1 MKRRF
6 WILCAIVLI
15 ASMVLGACAPAATPT
30 EAPTA
35 EPTQAA
41 PAATEPP
48 AAAPTQAEPPTAVPP
63 TAEAPAATT
72 APTADTRPIKIGTSL
87 PLTGEFSIT
96 GTKHQAGYQLC
107 VDLVNEAGGINGRKL
122 DLIVSDN
129 QSDVDTT
136 LAQFERFINVDKVDL
151 IFGTFS
157 SKLTFPASAI
167 TEKAKMLHPIPSA
180 AALRVYERGFEYLV
194 YFQPNAAEYIGASPV
209 MMLKDLVPADL
220 QPKSVAI
227 AYADDFYAS
236 ALVAGLLGEDVKFQ
250 NNDGTEK
257 TVSLAPGELQKAG
270 YTNVVFKE
278 MWPAGFTD
286 WTTLASKIKAANAD
300 FLFAPV
306 TSTDEAIQLVRALQQ
321 VGYQPKGLF
330 MSQGAQKEFG
340 EALGSAANGIT
351 IQSSWHPLANFS
363 GLLNGKEFT
372 NQMFLDAFKAKYGQ
386 EGGEDEAIPFALCQ
400 GIEQAVRATGSTDNT
415 VLHDWLAARTAENP
429 VKTILGDFY
438 WDKRGLPINKS
449 FIMTQWQ
456 DGKLE
461 FVYPTNAF
469 PGVKP
474 LVYPKPTW

>member
-1 MKRRF
+1 MKRSL
-6 WILCAIVLI
+6 WLLVAVILAT
-15 ASMVLGACAPAATPT
+15 SMVLSACAPAATPAP
-30 EAPTA
+30 APTA
-35 EPTQAA
+35 APTQAEVA
-41 PAATEPP
+41 QVVPTQP
-48 AAAPTQAEPPTAVPP
+48 AAAPTQP
-63 TAEAPAATT
+63 PAADPTKAPEANTT
-72 APTADTRPIKIGTSL
+72 PIKIGTSL

-96 GTKHQAGYQLC
+96 GSKHRDGYQLC
-107 VDLVNEAGGINGRKL
+107 VDEVNKAGGINGRKV
-122 DLIVSDN
+122 DLVVSDN

-167 TEKAKMLHPIPSA
+167 TEKAKFLHPIPSA

-209 MMLKDLVPADL
+209 MMIKDLVAADQ

-236 ALVAGLLGEDVKFQ
+236 ALVAGLLGEDVTFD
-250 NNDGTEK
+250 NNDGSKK
-257 TVSLAPGELQKAG
+257 TVSLAPGELSKISAK
-270 YTNVVFKE
+270 VVFKE

-286 WTTLASKIKAANAD
+286 WTTLASKIKVANAD

-351 IQSSWHPLANFS
+351 VQASWHPLANFS
-363 GLLNGKEFT
+363 GLLNGKEYT
-372 NQMFLDAFKAKYGQ
+372 NQMFLDAFKAKYGT
-386 EGGEDEAIPFALCQ
+386 EAGEDEAIPFALCQ

-415 VLHDWLAARTAENP
+415 VIHEWLAARTEKEP

-456 DGKLE
+456 DGKLQ

-469 PGVKP
+469 PGVAP
-474 LVYPKPTW
+474 LQYPKPEW

>member
-1 MKRRF
+1 MKRSF
-6 WILCAIVLI
+6 WVLVTI
-15 ASMVLGACAPAATPT
+15 FMAASMVLSACAPAATP
-30 EAPTA
+30 APT
-35 EPTQAA
+35 Q
-41 PAATEPP
+41 PP
-48 AAAPTQAEPPTAVPP
+48 APTQAPDPTKAPQAN
-63 TAEAPAATT
+63 TA
-72 APTADTRPIKIGTSL
+72 PIKIGSSL

-96 GTKHQAGYQLC
+96 GSKHRDGYQLC
-107 VDLVNEAGGINGRKL
+107 ADLINQGGGINGRKV
-122 DLIVSDN
+122 DLVISDN

-209 MMLKDLVPADL
+209 MMIKDLVAADQ
-220 QPKSVAI
+220 QPKSIAI

-236 ALVAGLLGEDVKFQ
+236 ALVAGLLGEDVTFD
-250 NNDGTEK
+250 NNDGSKK
-257 TVSLAPGELQKAG
+257 TVSLAPGELKNAG
-270 YTNVVFKE
+270 LSNVVFKE

-286 WTTLASKIKAANAD
+286 WTTLASKIKVANAD

-306 TSTDEAIQLVRALQQ
+306 TSTDEAIQLIRALQQ
-321 VGYQPKGLF
+321 VGYQPKGIF

-340 EALGSAANGIT
+340 EALGSSANGVT

-372 NQMFLDAFKAKYGQ
+372 NQMFLDAFKAKYNA
-386 EGGEDEAIPFALCQ
+386 EAGEDEAIPFALCQ
-400 GIEQAVRATGSTDNT
+400 GIEQAIRATGSTDNT
-415 VLHDWLAARTAENP
+415 VLHQWLAARTAKDP

-438 WDKRGLPINKS
+438 WDARGLPINKS

-456 DGKLE
+456 NGKLE

-474 LVYPKPTW
+474 LQYPKPAW

>member
-1 MKRRF
+1 MKRTIWTIF
-6 WILCAIVLI
+6 ALVLV
-15 ASMVLGACAPAATPT
+15 ASMALAACTPAAPATV
-30 EAPTA
+30 AP
-35 EPTQAA
+35 QA
-41 PAATEPP
+41 PAATEAPKAEQP
-48 AAAPTQAEPPTAVPP
+48 QAAAPTTAPQ
-63 TAEAPAATT
+63 APAAAETK
-72 APTADTRPIKIGTSL
+72 AIKIGTSL

-96 GTKHQAGYQLC
+96 GSKHKDGYQLC
-107 VDLVNEAGGINGRKL
+107 VDLINQGGGINERQV

-167 TEKAKMLHPIPSA
+167 TEKAKFLHPIPSA

-209 MMLKDLVPADL
+209 MMLKDLVPADQ
-220 QPKSVAI
+220 QPKTVSI

-250 NNDGTEK
+250 NDDGSEK
-257 TVSLAPGELQKAG
+257 TVSLAPGELSKVG
-270 YTNVVFKE
+270 YQVVFKE

-286 WTTLASKIKAANAD
+286 WTTLASKLKAANAD

-306 TSTDEAIQLVRALQQ
+306 TSTDEAIQLIRALQQ
-321 VGYQPKGLF
+321 VGYQPKGIF
-330 MSQGAQKEFG
+330 MSQGAQAEFG
-340 EALGSAANGIT
+340 EALGSSANGVT
-351 IQSSWHPLANFS
+351 VQASWHPLANFT

-372 NQMFLDAFKAKYGQ
+372 NQMFLDAFKAKYGK
-386 EGGEDEAIPFALCQ
+386 EAGEDEAIPFALCQ

-415 VLHDWLAARTAENP
+415 VLHEWLAARTEKDP

-474 LVYPKPTW
+474 LVYPKPEW

>member
-1 MKRRF
+1 MKRSL
-6 WILCAIVLI
+6 WIVLSALLV
-15 ASMVLGACAPAATPT
+15 ASMLLTACGAGKPTEVPQVPEATEVVVDDSPTPT
-30 EAPTA
+30 EVAVV
-35 EPTQAA
+35 EPI
-41 PAATEPP
+41 
-48 AAAPTQAEPPTAVPP
+48 V
-63 TAEAPAATT
+63 
-72 APTADTRPIKIGTSL
+72 IGTSL

-107 VDLVNEAGGINGRKL
+107 VDLINQADGLLGRPVE
-122 DLIVSDN
+122 LIVSDN

-157 SKLTFPASAI
+157 SKLTFPASAV
-167 TEKAKMLHPIPSA
+167 TELAKYLHPIPSA

-209 MMLKDLVPADL
+209 MMLKDLVPADQ
-220 QPKSVAI
+220 QPASFAI

-236 ALVAGLLGEDVKFQ
+236 ALVAGLLGEDVTFQ
-250 NNDGTEK
+250 NNDGTNK
-257 TVSLAPGELQKAG
+257 TVSLAPGELANAG

-286 WTTLASKIKAANAD
+286 WTTLANKIKAANAD

-321 VGYQPKGLF
+321 VGYQPKGIF
-330 MSQGAQKEFG
+330 MSQGAQAEFG

-351 IQSSWHPLANFS
+351 IQASWHPLANFT
-363 GLLNGKEFT
+363 GVLNGAEFT
-372 NQMFLDAFKAKYGQ
+372 NQMFLDAFKAAYGTDA
-386 EGGEDEAIPFALCQ
+386 GEDEAIPFALCQ
-400 GIEQAVRATGSTDNT
+400 GIEQAVRATGTTDNT
-415 VLHDWLAARTAENP
+415 VLHEWLAARTAADP

-438 WDKRGLPINKS
+438 WDARGLPINKS

-461 FVYPTNAF
+461 FVYPTDAF
-469 PGVKP
+469 PGVK
-474 LVYPKPTW
+474 LLLYPKPNW

>member
-1 MKRRF
+1 MKRNI
-6 WILCAIVLI
+6 WVVLSAILV
-15 ASMVLGACAPAATPT
+15 ASMLLTSCAPAAPT
-30 EAPTA
+30 TVAPV
-35 EPTQAA
+35 
-41 PAATEPP
+41 ATNPP
-48 AAAPTQAEPPTAVPP
+48 AVQPTTEVVP
-63 TAEAPAATT
+63 TAEAL
-72 APTADTRPIKIGTSL
+72 PIKIGTSL

-107 VDLVNEAGGINGRKL
+107 VDLINQGGGLLGRPV

-167 TEKAKMLHPIPSA
+167 TEQAKYLHPIPSA
-180 AALRVYERGFEYLV
+180 AALRVYERGFQYLV

-209 MMLKDLVPADL
+209 MMIKDLVAADQQPA
-220 QPKSVAI
+220 SIAI
-227 AYADDFYAS
+227 AWADDFYAS
-236 ALVAGLLGEDVKFQ
+236 ALVTGLLGEDVTFQ

-257 TVSLAPGELQKAG
+257 TVSLAPGELAKAG
-270 YTNVVFKE
+270 LTNVVFKE

-321 VGYQPKGLF
+321 VDYQPKGIF
-330 MSQGAQKEFG
+330 MSQGAQAEFG
-340 EALGSAANGIT
+340 QALGSAANGIT
-351 IQSSWHPLANFS
+351 IQASWHPLANFS
-363 GLLNGKEFT
+363 GLLNGAEFT
-372 NQMFLDAFKAKYGQ
+372 NQMFLDAFKAANGADA
-386 EGGEDEAIPFALCQ
+386 GEDEAIPFALCQ

-415 VLHDWLAARTAENP
+415 VLHDWLAARTAAEP

-438 WDKRGLPINKS
+438 WDERGLPINKS

-474 LVYPKPTW
+474 LLYPKPNW

>member
-1 MKRRF
+1 MKRTF
-6 WILCAIVLI
+6 WTMIALVLA
-15 ASMVLGACAPAATPT
+15 ASMALTACAPAAPATT
-30 EAPTA
+30 APPA
-35 EPTQAA
+35 EPTQAPAVPTEA
-41 PAATEPP
+41 PQ
-48 AAAPTQAEPPTAVPP
+48 AAPT
-63 TAEAPAATT
+63 EAQPAPTT
-72 APTADTRPIKIGTSL
+72 APVAETKPIKIGTSL

-96 GTKHQAGYQLC
+96 GSKHKDGYQLC
-107 VDLVNEAGGINGRKL
+107 VDLVNEAGGINGRQV
-122 DLIVSDN
+122 DLVVSDN

-167 TEKAKMLHPIPSA
+167 TEKAKYLHPIPSA

-209 MMLKDLVPADL
+209 MMLQDLVPADQ
-220 QPKSVAI
+220 QPKTVAL
-227 AYADDFYAS
+227 AWADDFYAS
-236 ALVAGLLGEDVKFQ
+236 ALVAGLLGEEVKFQ
-250 NNDGTEK
+250 NDDGTEK
-257 TVSLAPGELQKAG
+257 TVSLAPGELAKTG
-270 YTNVVFKE
+270 WKVVFKE

-286 WTTLASKIKAANAD
+286 WTTLASKLKVANAD
-300 FLFAPV
+300 FVFAPV

-330 MSQGAQKEFG
+330 MSQGAQQEFG
-340 EALGSAANGIT
+340 DALGSSANGIT
-351 IQSSWHPLANFS
+351 IQASWHPLANFS

-372 NQMFLDAFKAKYGQ
+372 NQMFLDAFKAKYGKDA
-386 EGGEDEAIPFALCQ
+386 GEDEAIPFALCQ
-400 GIEQAVRATGSTDNT
+400 GIEQAVRATDSTDNT
-415 VLHDWLAARTAENP
+415 VIHEWLAARTEKEP

-438 WDKRGLPINKS
+438 WDERGLPINKS

-461 FVYPTNAF
+461 FVYPTDAF

-474 LVYPKPTW
+474 LVYPKPAW

>member
-1 MKRRF
+1 MKRYF
-6 WILCAIVLI
+6 WSLLALVLI
-15 ASMVLGACAPAATPT
+15 ASMLLGGCATPTPAPQAPPAEPAKTEVVAPAAPPT
-30 EAPTA
+30 EAPKV
-35 EPTQAA
+35 E
-41 PAATEPP
+41 ATEAPP
-48 AAAPTQAEPPTAVPP
+48 VATEAPQAETK
-63 TAEAPAATT
+63 
-72 APTADTRPIKIGTSL
+72 PIKIASSL

-96 GTKHQAGYQLC
+96 GTKHRDGYQLC
-107 VDLVNEAGGINGRKL
+107 ADLINEAGGINGRKVE
-122 DLIVSDN
+122 LIISDD

-167 TEKAKMLHPIPSA
+167 TEQAKYLHPIPSA

-209 MMLKDLVPADL
+209 MMLKDLVPVDQ

-236 ALVAGLLGEDVKFQ
+236 ALVAGLLGEDVTFQ
-250 NNDGTEK
+250 NNDGSEK
-257 TVSLAPGELQKAG
+257 TVSLAPGELEKAG
-270 YTNVVFKE
+270 YKVVFKE

-286 WTTLASKIKAANAD
+286 WTTLASKIKVANAD

-306 TSTDEAIQLVRALQQ
+306 TSADEAIQLIRGLQQ
-321 VGYQPKGLF
+321 VGYQPKGIF
-330 MSQGAQKEFG
+330 MSQGAQQEFG
-340 EALGSAANGIT
+340 DALGSSANGIT
-351 IQSSWHPLANFS
+351 IQASWHPLANFT

-372 NQMFLDAFKAKYGQ
+372 NQMFLDAFKAKFGK
-386 EGGEDEAIPFALCQ
+386 EAGEDEAIPFALCQ
-400 GIEQAVRATGSTDNT
+400 GIEQAVRATGTTDNT
-415 VLHDWLAARTAENP
+415 KLHEWLAARTADDP

>member
-1 MKRRF
+1 MKQRSF
-6 WILCAIVLI
+6 WFLMTLVLVTG
-15 ASMVLGACAPAATPT
+15 MVLGACTPAAPATPDPKPEPTKAEAAPT
-30 EAPTA
+30 EAPKA
-35 EPTQAA
+35 EPTKA
-41 PAATEPP
+41 E
-48 AAAPTQAEPPTAVPP
+48 AAPTPAPKQE
-63 TAEAPAATT
+63 EAK
-72 APTADTRPIKIGTSL
+72 PIKIGSSL

-96 GTKHQAGYQLC
+96 GTKHRDGYQLC
-107 VDLVNEAGGINGRKL
+107 VDLVNAAGGINGRKL
-122 DLIVSDN
+122 DLIVSDD

-180 AALRVYERGFEYLV
+180 AALRVYERGFKYLV

-209 MMLKDLVPADL
+209 MMLKDLVPADKA
-220 QPKSVAI
+220 PKTVAF
-227 AYADDFYAS
+227 AYADDFYAN
-236 ALVAGLLGEDVKFQ
+236 ALVAGLLGEDMKFQ
-250 NNDGTEK
+250 NDDGTEK
-257 TVSLAPGELQKAG
+257 TVSLAPGELSKLG
-270 YTNVVFKE
+270 VKVVFKQQ
-278 MWPAGFTD
+278 WPEGFTD
-286 WTTLASKIKAANAD
+286 WTTLASSIKASNAD

-306 TSTDEAIQLVRALQQ
+306 TSADEAIQLVRALQT
-321 VGYQPKGLF
+321 VGYQPKGIF
-330 MSQGAQKEFG
+330 MSQGAQSEFG
-340 EALGSAANGIT
+340 EQLGSAANGIT
-351 IQSSWHPLANFS
+351 IQASWHPLANFT

-372 NQMFLDAFKAKYGQ
+372 NQMFLDAFKAKYNR

-415 VLHDWLAARTAENP
+415 VLHDWLAARTEKDP

-438 WDKRGLPINKS
+438 WDERGLPINKS

-456 DGKLE
+456 NGKLE

-474 LVYPKPTW
+474 LLYPKPNW

>member
-1 MKRRF
+1 MKRSF
-6 WILCAIVLI
+6 WMLFAIVLI
-15 ASMVLGACAPAATPT
+15 ASMVLGACAPKATPT
-30 EAPTA
+30 EAPK
-35 EPTQAA
+35 PTQAA
-41 PAATEPP
+41 
-48 AAAPTQAEPPTAVPP
+48 
-63 TAEAPAATT
+63 
-72 APTADTRPIKIGTSL
+72 APTAAPAVNTSPIKIGTSL

-96 GTKHQAGYQLC
+96 GTKHRDGYQLC
-107 VDLVNEAGGINGRKL
+107 VDLVNQAGGINGRKVEL
-122 DLIVSDN
+122 VVSDN

-136 LAQFERFINVDKVDL
+136 MAQFERFINVDKVDL

-157 SKLTFPASAI
+157 SKLTFPASAT
-167 TEKAKMLHPIPSA
+167 TEQAKMLHPIPSA

-209 MMLKDLVPADL
+209 MMLKDLVPADQ
-220 QPKSVAI
+220 QPKTIAI

-236 ALVAGLLGEDVKFQ
+236 ALVAGLLGENVTFQ

-257 TVSLAPGELQKAG
+257 TVSLAPGELQKNG
-270 YTNVVFKE
+270 YNNVVFKE

-321 VGYQPKGLF
+321 VGYQPKGVF

-372 NQMFLDAFKAKYGQ
+372 NQMFLDAFKAKYGV

-415 VLHDWLAARTAENP
+415 VLHDWLAARTADNP

-456 DGKLE
+456 NGKLE

-474 LVYPKPTW
+474 LVFPKPDW

>member
-1 MKRRF
+1 MKRSLF
-6 WILCAIVLI
+6 FVVAII
-15 ASMVLGACAPAATPT
+15 MVAAMALSACAKPT
-30 EAPTA
+30 
-35 EPTQAA
+35 AA
-41 PAATEPP
+41 PAPVATE
-48 AAAPTQAEPPTAVPP
+48 AAPVATEAAPVATEVPAV
-63 TAEAPAATT
+63 TT
-72 APTADTRPIKIGTSL
+72 PIKIGTSL

-96 GTKHQAGYQLC
+96 GTKHRDGYQLC
-107 VDLVNEAGGINGRKL
+107 VDLVNAAGGIDGRTL
-122 DLIVSDN
+122 DLVVSDN

-136 LAQFERFINVDKVDL
+136 LAQMERFINVDKVDL

-167 TEKAKMLHPIPSA
+167 TEKANFLHPIPSA
-180 AALRVYERGFEYLV
+180 AALRVYERGFKYLV

-209 MMLKDLVPADL
+209 MMIKDLVAADKQPATI
-220 QPKSVAI
+220 SI

-236 ALVAGLLGEDVKFQ
+236 ALVAGLLGEDVTFK
-250 NNDGTEK
+250 NNDGTDK
-257 TVSLAPGELQKAG
+257 TISLAPGELSKLSAK
-270 YTNVVFKE
+270 VVFKE
-278 MWPAGFTD
+278 MWPVGYTD
-286 WTTLASKIKAANAD
+286 WTTLAAKIKAANAD

-321 VGYQPKGLF
+321 VGYQPKGIF

-351 IQSSWHPLANFS
+351 IQASWHPLANFS

-372 NQMFLDAFKAKYGQ
+372 NQMFLDAFKSKYGV
-386 EGGEDEAIPFALCQ
+386 EAGEDEAIPFALCQ
-400 GIEQAVRATGSTDNT
+400 GIEQAVRATKSTDNT
-415 VLHDWLAARTAENP
+415 VLRDWLSARTAADP

-438 WDKRGLPINKS
+438 WDARGLPINKS

-461 FVYPTNAF
+461 FVYPTDAF

-474 LVYPKPTW
+474 LVYPKPEW